1 MKILQKDNR
10 KEIAPIHAKLHTHYA
25 NIFISDIV
33 LSTYISAQAYVVI
46 SDLTEKATNEM
57 KGSNYLEYDWSLSD
71 ENLGVMLKPLRS
83 KNLF

>member
-1 MKILQKDNR
+1 MAKLYIK
-10 KEIAPIHAKLHTHYA
+10 HAK
-25 NIFISDIV
+25 IVIGDII

-71 ENLGVMLKPLRS
+71 ENLGVMLKPLGS
-83 KNLF
+83 KNFC

>member
-1 MKILQKDNR
+1 MDIK
-10 KEIAPIHAKLHTHYA
+10 HAK
-25 NIFISDIV
+25 IVIGDII

-71 ENLGVMLKPLRS
+71 ENLEVMLKPLRS
-83 KNLF
+83 KNSF